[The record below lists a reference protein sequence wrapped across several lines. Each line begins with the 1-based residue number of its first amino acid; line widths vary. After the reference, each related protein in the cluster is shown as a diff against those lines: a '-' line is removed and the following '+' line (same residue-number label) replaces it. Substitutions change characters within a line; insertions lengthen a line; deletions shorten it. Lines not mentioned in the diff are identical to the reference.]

1 MELYELIFIALL
13 GASFGS
19 FANVLIYRIPLG
31 ISIIKPNSFCPN
43 CKSKIKFYHNIPI
56 ISWILLKQK
65 CANCGTKITFSY
77 PLVEILST
85 TLIFIIYFKEQVH
98 IVFLPYFAI
107 SSFFLYLTFLLL
119 LVMSAIDIKYKAI
132 KDNINFTTLFFA
144 IISSNSIWDNFQ
156 NALVMAGGITLLRFA
171 MSSILNKEAMGE
183 ADIIIIATLGALLG
197 VNGALAALFIG
208 SIIALPFALFM
219 QYFKNDEELPFIPF
233 LAIGAFVEYLYEVG
247 LGFVNL
253 SLS

>member
-85 TLIFIIYFKEQVH
+85 ILIFII
-98 IVFLPYFAI
+98 
-107 SSFFLYLTFLLL
+107 SSVVLW
-119 LVMSAIDIKYKAI
+119 LV
-132 KDNINFTTLFFA
+132 
-144 IISSNSIWDNFQ
+144 
-156 NALVMAGGITLLRFA
+156 
-171 MSSILNKEAMGE
+171 
-183 ADIIIIATLGALLG
+183 
-197 VNGALAALFIG
+197 
-208 SIIALPFALFM
+208 
-219 QYFKNDEELPFIPF
+219 
-233 LAIGAFVEYLYEVG
+233 LAIMTPVWE
-247 LGFVNL
+247 L
-253 SLS
+253 SSLIG